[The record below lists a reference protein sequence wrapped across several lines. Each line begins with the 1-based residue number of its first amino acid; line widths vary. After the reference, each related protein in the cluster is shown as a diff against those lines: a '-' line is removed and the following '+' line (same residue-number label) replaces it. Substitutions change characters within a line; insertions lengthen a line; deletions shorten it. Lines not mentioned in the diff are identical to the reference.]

1 MKTKMTVLFLV
12 ALLSVLTACDSSQ
25 IVRLSG
31 SVRDAA
37 TQLPIAGATVS
48 DGSYGSGNSAVTDE
62 TGSYGYETC
71 CEEHTVT
78 VIATGYASR
87 SVTVTTPF
95 WPSSNPLT
103 LDITLDRSP

>member
-1 MKTKMTVLFLV
+1 MTVLFL
-12 ALLSVLTACDSSQ
+12 AGLLSFLTACDSSQ

-48 DGSYGSGNSAVTDE
+48 DGSYGSGSSAVTDE
-62 TGSYGYETC
+62 TGSYDYETY
-71 CEEHTVT
+71 CEEHTINVT
-78 VIATGYASR
+78 ATGYASR
-87 SVTVTTPF
+87 SVTLTTPF

-103 LDITLDRSP
+103 LDITLDRSPW